1 MYSYDP
7 SMQLNAGGINGQLK
21 NNNREIYYFSKAHNL
36 RPDSS
41 STHNLAI
48 AYLRKDEPEKAL
60 YYFNFMFQK
69 LQLKIGEEGIKLLDP
84 ILKLKKE
91 LAENEKS
98 PKVLYEIS
106 EQYRMINLTENAKK
120 YRDLAIKYQN

>member
-1 MYSYDP
+1 
-7 SMQLNAGGINGQLK
+7 
-21 NNNREIYYFSKAHNL
+21 
-36 RPDSS
+36 
-41 STHNLAI
+41 
-48 AYLRKDEPEKAL
+48 
-60 YYFNFMFQK
+60 MFQK